1 MSAAFR
7 QPKMQINFGAAVT
20 FPRQGDASDPRYK
33 STGIYVPSGGGVT
46 KWFSGDVYS
55 VKLAA
60 QETGGSLGVIEAS
73 VPPGGGPVAHT
84 HRDQDETFYLLSG
97 ELEFLDGD
105 KTFIAGAGDL
115 VFCRRNVRHR
125 FKNIGL
131 HTAKTL
137 FFYTPGG
144 SEGLFTEGG
153 DEPRPGV
160 QVPAWGPERLQGPML
175 DLFEKY
181 GLEALPEGD

>member
-1 MSAAFR
+1 MTFSL
-7 QPKMQINFGAAVT
+7 QGA
-20 FPRQGDASDPRYK
+20 PSDPRYP
-33 STGIYVPSGGGVT
+33 SGGIYVPADGGVT

-60 QETGGSLGVIEAS
+60 EQTDGTLGVVKAS

-84 HRDQDETFYLLSG
+84 HRNQDETFYLLSG
-97 ELEFLDGD
+97 ELEFLDGE
-105 KTFIAGAGDL
+105 KIFTARAGDL

-131 HTAKTL
+131 HTASML

-144 SEGLFTEGG
+144 PEGLFTEGG
-153 DEPRPGV
+153 DDPQPGV
-160 QVPAWGPERLQGPML
+160 QVPTWGPERFEGSML
-175 DLFEKY
+175 DLFKKY
-181 GLEALPEGD
+181 SLEAFPENH